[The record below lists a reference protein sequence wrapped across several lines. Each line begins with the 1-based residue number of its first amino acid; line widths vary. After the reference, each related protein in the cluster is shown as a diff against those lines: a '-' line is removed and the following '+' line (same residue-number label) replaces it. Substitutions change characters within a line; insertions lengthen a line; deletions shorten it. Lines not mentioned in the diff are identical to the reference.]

1 MAEAD
6 LWPVIAETL
15 AAGEPCALLAVADS
29 TGSSPG
35 RQGAVMAVAAQGA
48 LGGTIGGGIPEAELV
63 ARVAA
68 DLSAGALSNRL
79 IRWQHRPGA
88 PEASGLLCG
97 GSQRVALCR
106 LSVED
111 LPGVLEVAAALRAG
125 RRAGWRIGPDGWRCV
140 DVEPGLRESGGS
152 WCYGHRGGPSHTVHI
167 VGAGHVGSSLAQL
180 LLGLEFRLVLIDERL
195 SDGLA
200 AVPGHAH
207 HRVPYEQLASV
218 VQPGESNFAAIMAH
232 SHDRDAAALAAL
244 APLPLG
250 YLGLLGSRAK
260 VRRIL
265 AEMACEV
272 PAANFHAPMGVP
284 IGSVTPAEIAV
295 SIAAEMVAVRAGR

>member
-6 LWPVIAETL
+6 LWSAIAGTL
-15 AAGEPCALLAVADS
+15 AAGGPCALIVVADS

-48 LGGTIGGGIPEAELV
+48 LGGTIGGGVPESLLV

-68 DLSAGALSNRL
+68 DLVTGALSNRL
-79 IRWQHRPGA
+79 ISWQHRPGG

-97 GSQRVALCR
+97 GSQRVAVCR
-106 LSVED
+106 LSAED
-111 LPGVLEVAAALRAG
+111 LPGVLEVSAALRAG

-140 DVEPGLRESGGS
+140 DVEPGLRESAGS
-152 WCYGHRGGPSHTVHI
+152 WCYQHRSGPSHTVHI
-167 VGAGHVGSSLAQL
+167 VGAGHVGSALAHL
-180 LLGLEFRLVLIDERL
+180 LLDLEFRVVLIDERPG
-195 SDGLA
+195 DGLA

-218 VQPGESNFAAIMAH
+218 VAPGEGSFAAIMAH

-244 APLPLG
+244 APIPLG

-265 AEMACEV
+265 AQTACEV
-272 PAANFHAPMGVP
+272 PAASFHAPMGVP
-284 IGSVTPAEIAV
+284 IGSVTPTEIAV
-295 SIAAEMVAVRAGR
+295 SIAAEMVAVRVGR